1 MIIYCFNG
9 LSPRAVGC
17 GLESAHLE
25 GKGGGLS
32 SYPPLL
38 QVGENVLISGWSRLF
53 EKGRD
58 LPDILNVAFVPL
70 ITSEDCS
77 NRYKTLHDSGTLIL
91 YNTTEAMVC
100 AGSASGKQGLPMR
113 NKDDFI
119 ALMSPPLFKNI
130 ELFSLLKAAIAI
142 AIAEKFVKH

>member
-17 GLESAHLE
+17 GLESAHAE

-38 QVGENVLISGWSRLF
+38 QVGEKVLISGWGGLS
-53 EKGRD
+53 EVGSG
-58 LPDILNVAFVPL
+58 PDILNVAFVPL

-77 NRYKTLHDSGTLIL
+77 NRFKQIQAVTKRSYDI
-91 YNTTEAMVC
+91 TEDMVC
-100 AGSASGKQGLPMR
+100 AVFASGKRGLPMR
-113 NKDDFI
+113 NTDDSI
-119 ALMSPPLFKNI
+119 ALMAPQKY
-130 ELFSLLKAAIAI
+130 
-142 AIAEKFVKH
+142 